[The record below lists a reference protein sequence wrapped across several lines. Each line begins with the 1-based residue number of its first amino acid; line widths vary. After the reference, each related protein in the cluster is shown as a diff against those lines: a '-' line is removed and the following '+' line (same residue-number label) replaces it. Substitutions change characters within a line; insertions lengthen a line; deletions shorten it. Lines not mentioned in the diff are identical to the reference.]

1 MLRSV
6 EAVERPESHIP
17 GTPDPPR
24 TLRTLFSGI
33 RHPRLIFFFVLT
45 SALISLGSGAVTP
58 ILNVV
63 FHQGDIHAS
72 EGEIGVMFAVAE
84 LGLAMATL
92 GVPLLAMRMMKVDAV
107 AVTRIMSLPFIIAM
121 GLLPLAFDEG
131 ALLLIIVGAS
141 YVGRITVF
149 GVGYPLD
156 EAFNME
162 VLDPRERATNTG
174 IEIAAAGAM
183 SAIAIVVG
191 AWLVS
196 NGDYATP
203 FLIMAGGIL
212 VSTLIYRSVF
222 RPVELS
228 ALTQRAVADLPKA
241 TPSLRASQA

>member
-1 MLRSV
+1 M
-6 EAVERPESHIP
+6 
-17 GTPDPPR
+17 
-24 TLRTLFSGI
+24 
-33 RHPRLIFFFVLT
+33 T
-45 SALISLGSGAVTP
+45 SALISLGYGAVTP

-63 FHQGDIHAS
+63 FYEGDVHAS
-72 EGEIGVMFAVAE
+72 EGEIGVLFAVAE
-84 LGLAMATL
+84 LGLALATL
-92 GVPLLAMRMMKVDAV
+92 GVPLLAMRMVKVDAV
-107 AVTRIMSLPFIIAM
+107 SMTRIMSLPFIIAM

-174 IEIAAAGAM
+174 LEIAAGGVM
-183 SAIAIVVG
+183 SAIAIAVG

-203 FLIMAGGIL
+203 FLIMADGIL
-212 VSTLIYRSVF
+212 VSTLIYRRVL

-228 ALTQRAVADLPKA
+228 PLRQRTVADLPKA
-241 TPSLRASQA
+241 TSSLRVSQT